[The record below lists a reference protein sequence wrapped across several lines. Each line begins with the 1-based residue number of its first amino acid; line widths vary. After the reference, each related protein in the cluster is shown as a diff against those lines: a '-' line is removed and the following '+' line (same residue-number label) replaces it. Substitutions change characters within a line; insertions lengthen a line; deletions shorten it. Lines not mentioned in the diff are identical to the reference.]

1 MQRTLFLVI
10 VTDYQSGV
18 NSWSCK
24 KKTFKHCLAFNV
36 QPGLL
41 ALIIG
46 CLGTVSGASRETLD
60 SFFPKLCKDMYEIHM
75 AQ

>member
-1 MQRTLFLVI
+1 MVM
-10 VTDYQSGV
+10 S
-18 NSWSCK
+18 

-46 CLGTVSGASRETLD
+46 CLGTVPGASRETLD
-60 SFFPKLCKDMYEIHM
+60 SFVDKDMYEIHYTWPSNIPWDNLCLTFIHCPSIN
-75 AQ
+75 